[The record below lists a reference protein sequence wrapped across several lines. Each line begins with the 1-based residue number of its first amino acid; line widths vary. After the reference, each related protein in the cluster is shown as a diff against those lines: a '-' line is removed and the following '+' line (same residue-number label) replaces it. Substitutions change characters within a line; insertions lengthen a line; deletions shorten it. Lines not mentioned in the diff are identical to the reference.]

1 MEGFTAT
8 YLRGLAFLRARQ
20 AREAAAEFD
29 QIIAHPGVS
38 PGSVLWPLS
47 HLGLGRA
54 RALAGNSLASRSG
67 YERFLAL
74 WKDADQDLPI
84 LQEAKHEHQRLGPV
98 TPPAR

>member
-1 MEGFTAT
+1 M
-8 YLRGLAFLRARQ
+8 
-20 AREAAAEFD
+20 
-29 QIIAHPGVS
+29 
-38 PGSVLWPLS
+38 LWPLA

-54 RALAGNSLASRSG
+54 RALAGDTLASRSA

-84 LQEAKHEHQRLGPV
+84 LPEARQEYQHLVPV